1 MLEGF
6 VNDGEALRRPV
17 GVAIA
22 RAKALLVA
30 DDVGN
35 SVWRVAP
42 SEPTMAESR
51 NVGTDI
57 R

>member
-6 VNDGEALRRPV
+6 VNDGEALGRPV

-22 RAKALLVA
+22 RAKALLV
-30 DDVGN
+30 
-35 SVWRVAP
+35 WRVAP
-42 SEPTMAESR
+42 SGPTMAESR